1 MRKIKFQENGQ
12 ALIVIALAAVVLFG
26 FAALAIDGSMK
37 FSDQRQAQNAADTS
51 ALAAA
56 LAKTRGQDINTVV
69 YSRAASNGYDNG
81 VTNDVEIFTTATATG
96 ACPGTGLDIKVKITS
111 YVKTTF
117 ARVVWSGWQQFTN
130 VAVATARACDVKI
143 TGTSGPKYTNAIY
156 STKTAACG
164 NGTNDKSIYTGGS
177 SQIQVWGGGFGSAS
191 TDPDCMHFHGGNVQ
205 LKLSVNSP
213 KTCADLNS
221 AAPTFPTGADLGAV
235 HPQDGCNHY
244 NGGVVF
250 PAPEADLGISC
261 GTTTATKSGS
271 TLSPGNFSGTKFPGA
286 GVTTLQPGT
295 YCVTTGDFDVQGG
308 TLTGNGVTIV
318 LNEGGLVWNGN
329 AQINLYPPT
338 SGPYKGLTIYAP
350 PSNTSQ
356 IRINGSNNSN
366 LVGTLLAPSA
376 PCDYNGT
383 VQLQKQELQ
392 MICYTWQ
399 MDGNAD
405 IQIVYNPANLY
416 SQPSTED
423 PSITLLN

>member
-81 VTNDVEIFTTATATG
+81 VTNDVEITTTATATG

-130 VAVATARACDVKI
+130 VAVATARACDLKT
-143 TGTSGPKYTNAIY
+143 TGGSGPKYTSAIY

-164 NGTNDKSIYTGGS
+164 NGTNDKSIYVGGS

-191 TDPDCMHFHGGNVQ
+191 TDADCMHFPGGDVQ
-205 LKLSVNSP
+205 LKKTEVEP
-213 KTCADLNS
+213 KTCAALNS
-221 AAPTFPTGADLGAV
+221 AAPTSTFPSGANLSSV
-235 HPQDGCNHY
+235 SPQDGCDDY

-250 PAPEADLGISC
+250 PAPEADLGITCS
-261 GTTTATKSGS
+261 TTATKTGS
-271 TLSPGNFSGTKFPGA
+271 TLSPGNFTGTFPGA

-295 YCVTTGDFDVQGG
+295 YCVTGDFNPAGN
-308 TLTGNGVTIV
+308 LTGNGVTIV
-318 LNEGGLVWNGN
+318 LKTGRLIFNGN
-329 AQINLYPPT
+329 LKLNLYPPT

-356 IRINGSNNSN
+356 IRLNGNSDSN

-376 PCDYNGT
+376 PCDYNGS

-399 MDGNAD
+399 MNGNAD
-405 IQIVYNPANLY
+405 IQIVYNPANLF